1 MAKMK
6 DVELSTEE
14 LLDEVNYGGG
24 EIETRRTVEVRS
36 QKGETEKQAAERA
49 MDEIRQANMSAA
61 QARTFGASRAEAARD
76 DQREANR
83 IRREMLDNLPSDPDD
98 IRATLDERAR
108 THGEYSEHAATT
120 QMLKHI
126 MRAAPKWGDLKY
138 HEQETLEMVAHKIG
152 RILCG
157 DPHTH
162 DHWHDIAGYATLSA
176 DRNK

>member
-1 MAKMK
+1 MARNK

-14 LLDEVNYGGG
+14 LLDEVNKGGG
-24 EIETRRTVEVRS
+24 TWLPGQTLRHMTDAEE
-36 QKGETEKQAAERA
+36 QAME
-49 MDEIRQANMSAA
+49 EIRQANLEAA
-61 QARTFGASRAEAARD
+61 QARTFGDPRYANAAATD
-76 DQREANR
+76 AQREANR
-83 IRREMLDNLPSDPDD
+83 LRRQMLDNLPGDPD
-98 IRATLDERAR
+98 IRATLEQRAKS
-108 THGEYSEHAATT
+108 HGEYSERATTT

-157 DPHTH
+157 DPHEH

-176 DRNK
+176 DRNKSPV

>member
-1 MAKMK
+1 VAKMK

-14 LLDEVNYGGG
+14 LLDEVNHGGATLGGQTLRVREG
-24 EIETRRTVEVRS
+24 ETVE
-36 QKGETEKQAAERA
+36 QAAERA

-61 QARTFGASRAEAARD
+61 QARTFGTSRAETAQNY
-76 DQREANR
+76 QREASR
-83 IRREMLDNLPSDPDD
+83 ISREMLDRLPPDTDD
-98 IRATLDERAR
+98 IRATLDERAT

-120 QMLKHI
+120 QMLKRI
-126 MRAAPKWGDLKY
+126 MRAAPKWEDLKY

-157 DPHTH
+157 DPHAH